1 MDAQAA
7 PPARRPFWRSFSG
20 LGLLLGALFFAA
32 SLTPSLIPRAFPLQ
46 GVLGGVCFAFGYG
59 LGVFLLWVWAYLEL
73 PQANL
78 RLRRAAAWAAA
89 AVAIGILA
97 WALWQAAGWQNSIRE
112 LMGMAPVDTAHP
124 SKVGLIAAPVA
135 VVLILIGRL
144 FIGTGR
150 AVSRRLD
157 RVVPRRVSRLVGL
170 TVAALVFAM
179 VIDGVLLR
187 GFLRL
192 ADGSARTLDALIEPD
207 LAPPTDPARTGS
219 AASLVNWQDLG
230 RTGRDFVS
238 AGPSAAEIAAFTGR
252 EAMEPIR
259 VYVGLNAADD
269 DAARADLALREL
281 IRAGGFE
288 RSRLIVAV
296 PTGTGWMDPAAMDP
310 LEYLHGGDV
319 ATVAVQYSYLSSWI
333 SIVVEPGYGSA
344 TGRALFRAVYDH
356 WTRLPRDARPELYL
370 YGLSLGA
377 FSSEQSVRL
386 DEMLADP
393 IQGAVWAGPP
403 FPSPGHRSATDERNP
418 GSPAWLPRYG
428 DGSFMRFTNQVNA
441 LDIPGAVWGPMRVV
455 YLQYASDPI
464 VFFEP
469 RSAYRPPAWMA
480 TPRGP
485 DVSPEL
491 RWFPVVTFLQ
501 LGLDMA
507 IGLLV
512 PIGHGHLYA
521 HAHYIDAW
529 QAVTA
534 PAGWTPDDI
543 ARLKAH
549 FAR

>member
-1 MDAQAA
+1 
-7 PPARRPFWRSFSG
+7 
-20 LGLLLGALFFAA
+20 
-32 SLTPSLIPRAFPLQ
+32 
-46 GVLGGVCFAFGYG
+46 
-59 LGVFLLWVWAYLEL
+59 
-73 PQANL
+73 
-78 RLRRAAAWAAA
+78 
-89 AVAIGILA
+89 
-97 WALWQAAGWQNSIRE
+97 
-112 LMGMAPVDTAHP
+112 
-124 SKVGLIAAPVA
+124 
-135 VVLILIGRL
+135 
-144 FIGTGR
+144 
-150 AVSRRLD
+150 
-157 RVVPRRVSRLVGL
+157 
-170 TVAALVFAM
+170 
-179 VIDGVLLR
+179 
-187 GFLRL
+187 
-192 ADGSARTLDALIEPD
+192 
-207 LAPPTDPARTGS
+207 
-219 AASLVNWQDLG
+219 
-230 RTGRDFVS
+230 
-238 AGPSAAEIAAFTGR
+238 
-252 EAMEPIR
+252 
-259 VYVGLNAADD
+259 
-269 DAARADLALREL
+269 
-281 IRAGGFE
+281 
-288 RSRLIVAV
+288 
-296 PTGTGWMDPAAMDP
+296 
-310 LEYLHGGDV
+310 
-319 ATVAVQYSYLSSWI
+319 VAVQYSYLSSWI

-344 TGRALFRAVYDH
+344 TGRALFRAVYYH
-356 WTRLPRDARPELYL
+356 WTRLPRDARPELNL

-403 FPSPGHRSATDERNP
+403 FPSPCHRSATDERNP

-529 QAVTA
+529 QAVTT
-534 PAGWTPDDI
+534 PPGWTPADI